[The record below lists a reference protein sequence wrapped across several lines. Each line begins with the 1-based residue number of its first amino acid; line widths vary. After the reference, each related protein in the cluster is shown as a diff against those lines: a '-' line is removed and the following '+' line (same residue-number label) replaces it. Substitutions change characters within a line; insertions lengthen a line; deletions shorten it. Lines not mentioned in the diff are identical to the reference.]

1 VCEDSQSA
9 DATAVREKI
18 HSNLKHA
25 SLAEAFGVGIEL
37 IENKDHGSTTD
48 LAVIVPFRRA
58 FLGRG
63 THDRKNL
70 ATTRTHD
77 IVHLH
82 KNTMAQVVIFSTLAL
97 TVGKKNPKTTRE
109 TLVSQ
114 KTTHT
119 TTHVMKLR
127 TIIALAALPLIAA
140 ACKPKEEAPAAP
152 AAPAA
157 EAPAKEEAAPAAPA
171 APAPAEAAPTA
182 PAAAPEAAAAAPAP
196 VEAAVKAVEAEAE
209 KAQDA
214 AEAVKDAAEA
224 VKGAGDQ

>member
-1 VCEDSQSA
+1 M
-9 DATAVREKI
+9 REKI
-18 HSNLKHA
+18 HSNLRYA

-37 IENKDHGSTTD
+37 IKNEDHGSTTD
-48 LAVIVPFRRA
+48 FAVVVPFRRT
-58 FLGRG
+58 LLRRG
-63 THDRKNL
+63 PHDRKNL
-70 ATTRTHD
+70 ATTWAHD

-82 KNTMAQVVIFSTLAL
+82 ENTMAQAAIFSTLAL

-171 APAPAEAAPTA
+171 APAPPKEEAAPAAPTA

-196 VEAAVKAVEAEAE
+196 VEEAVKAVEAEAE
-209 KAQDA
+209 KAQNAADAVKGA
-214 AEAVKDAAEA
+214 AEAVKDAA
-224 VKGAGDQ
+224 GQ

>member
-1 VCEDSQSA
+1 MCGDSTSA
-9 DATAVREKI
+9 DATTVREKI
-18 HSNLKHA
+18 HSNLRYA

-37 IENKDHGSTTD
+37 IKNEDHGSTTD
-48 LAVIVPFRRA
+48 FAVVVPFRRT
-58 FLGRG
+58 LLRRG
-63 THDRKNL
+63 PHDRKNL
-70 ATTRTHD
+70 ATTWAHD

-82 KNTMAQVVIFSTLAL
+82 ENNMAQATIFSTLAL
-97 TVGKKNPKTTRE
+97 TVGIKNPKTTRE

-171 APAPAEAAPTA
+171 APAPAEAVPTA

-196 VEAAVKAVEAEAE
+196 VEEAVKAVEAEAE
-209 KAQDA
+209 KAQNAADA
-214 AEAVKDAAEA
+214 VKGAADAVKDAA
-224 VKGAGDQ
+224 GQ